1 VSGRNSRESRRRA
14 LEEARQA
21 QQRRKRTRRIAI
33 WGGAV
38 AIAAGTGIGLGL
50 GLSGSSP
57 GSPGSAGSPSYAAL
71 SSLGPLGA
79 DPAQGALGAEQ
90 VPVPSAAA
98 LAAPSAATAGQSIDG
113 IGCDTSEQPAF
124 HIHTHLTIFVNGQ
137 QRQVPAGIGIP
148 DAVAEQT
155 ANGPFV
161 NSGKCFY
168 FLHTHAPDGII
179 HIESPV
185 EKTYTLGEFFD
196 EWQQPL
202 SSTRVGPAQGKVT
215 AIVNGAVYRGDP
227 RDIPLG
233 SHENVTLEVGTPLLA
248 PESINWSVTGL

>member
-1 VSGRNSRESRRRA
+1 MSERNSRDNRRRA

-21 QQRRKRTRRIAI
+21 QQRRKRTRRVAV

-38 AIAAGTGIGLGL
+38 VVAAAAGVGIGIGLP
-50 GLSGSSP
+50 GSSP
-57 GSPGSAGSPSYAAL
+57 GSSYAPL
-71 SSLGPLGA
+71 SSLGTLGA
-79 DPAQGALGAEQ
+79 GPAPGALGAED
-90 VPVPSAAA
+90 VPVPDAPV

-124 HIHTHLTIFVNGQ
+124 HIHTHLTIFVDGK

-148 DAVAEQT
+148 DPVAEQT
-155 ANGPFV
+155 AKGPFIA
-161 NSGKCFY
+161 SGKCFY

-179 HIESPV
+179 HVESPV
-185 EKTYTLGEFFD
+185 VKTYTLGQFFD

-202 SSTRVGPAQGKVT
+202 SSGQVGPAKGKVT

-233 SHENVTLEVGTPLLA
+233 SHENVTLEVGTPLLT
-248 PESINWSVTGL
+248 PVTIDWSITGL